1 MVIEQ
6 SKSNTKYI
14 EIYNTII
21 DSEINTKIYSECYG
35 KVYSLVNQDVIAEYN
50 YKEKIYN
57 KLNKSYQEIIESI
70 KNTLDSS
77 FNKLIV
83 YSFNDIDYNV
93 HFIELYN
100 TLYKNLSHKIRI
112 LDDIFK
118 YFHTILNQNA
128 NCNIN
133 NLLKK
138 KQLIKNFKEVFN
150 DLWFHN
156 IFKKFA
162 NIINK
167 NILIYFNTLR
177 KSYQL
182 QKYEYII
189 NDSIAQL
196 FANIKK
202 LDNKQDLFDMYI
214 SKDFINHSNNYYENN
229 YKLELDL
236 VDDSENFIQKLDNI
250 MTFEKN
256 LCDNFTQYA
265 YDGIK
270 CNLIEMLITPKTSK
284 LCKFMLLHIK
294 NIISIIS
301 CNEKAFYKNN
311 IEINIYASKIK
322 NIINYIKSTDL
333 IFEDSVYI
341 TNTNLKYKIDKVIDE
356 HLLFITSC
364 LNEID
369 IFDTIDFKDFLDYN
383 IFLQRLIITFDNNKF
398 NKSIHE
404 HLVNI
409 LENKKHQANIYVNF
423 IKYLQ
428 DYYDNNYE
436 NHTTKDIYY
445 VSTMLKEKDIL
456 IIQYKKNLVKRII
469 KNKLTNFDKE
479 IELINMMS
487 KNDSFVDISHLNKI
501 IKDYHISQEN
511 QKEYINIYEPSIEM
525 YMINA
530 TFGIWNL
537 QSCYTKKNYY
547 SNNFKNLY
555 QNFKDSYHDFYKAK
569 YEGRNL
575 QYFDNYNTCV
585 LHYNYK
591 SQTYILN
598 CSIEIADF
606 LYQYNTRD
614 SVPKSS
620 KLDMTLVN
628 YLIKTRLIIETED
641 AYIFND
647 KCKFK
652 KKELTLQVRKL
663 PPNNVNK
670 NNSKNKS
677 KELCFPRVDIV
688 EAQIVRVLK
697 SKKQIEKAL
706 LFNDIKLK
714 LSNKFTV
721 DEELYN
727 KCITNLNEKE
737 YLQIDSNNTTIKY
750 IP

>member
-100 TLYKNLSHKIRI
+100 TLYKNMSHKIRI

-383 IFLQRLIITFDNNKF
+383 IFLQHLIITFNNDNF

-404 HLVNI
+404 HLVSI

-606 LYQYNTRD
+606 LYQYNICD

-620 KLDMTLVN
+620 KLDMALVN

-641 AYIFND
+641 AYVFNN

-663 PPNNVNK
+663 PPNKVA